1 MSWRDEA
8 EAHALLAQP
17 AESCGLLVRAAGCRP
32 LYRACRNIAGADSFQ
47 LDPDDLA
54 AVEDAGFEVLAIVHS
69 HPGQDDP
76 APSAADLECCDT
88 GDLPWHIVG
97 VPSLRWVT
105 VTPAHQLPELVGRS
119 FEYGASDCY
128 SIVRDWY
135 RLERSVWLAD
145 VPRTSDTEEDG
156 SSIYLPRLQAH
167 GWRAVASE
175 PRPGDVLLMRMGAR
189 EANHAAVYLGDNL
202 ILHHLEGRL
211 SSREPWGTDYRA
223 RTTHILRHASDPTP

>member
-1 MSWRDEA
+1 MSWRTAA
-8 EAHALLAQP
+8 EQHAAQDCP
-17 AESCGLLVRAAGCRP
+17 AESCGLVVRAIDGAE
-32 LYRACRNIAGADSFQ
+32 LYWPCRNIAGRDEFQ
-47 LDPDDLA
+47 IDPDDMA
-54 AVEDAGFEVLAIVHS
+54 RAEDLCLEVLAIVHS
-69 HPGQDDP
+69 HPEQAEP
-76 APSAADLECCDT
+76 VPSAADLECCDA
-88 GDLPWHIVG
+88 GDIPWHIVG

-105 VTPAHQLPELVGRS
+105 VTPAHQLPDLVGRS
-119 FEYGASDCY
+119 FEYGRSDCY

-135 RLERSVWLAD
+135 RLERGVWLAD
-145 VPRTSDTEEDG
+145 VPRTSDTEPDG
-156 SSIYLPRLQAH
+156 SSIYLPRFEAH
-167 GWRAVASE
+167 GWRTVASE